1 MTTHRQSTMTQFYQ
15 NGVTTSVPVQ
25 SQVMLSKVQPI
36 LVQQACPQTNMIV
49 DPASAQ
55 MAQLIQ
61 DNQNLF
67 AENAARSQ
75 QEQTILNAWQNER
88 SKFNSLLQNLTQTN
102 QQLTLKIHNLELK
115 FLDIYL
121 GIKVNEPAIFV
132 ITLY

>member
-1 MTTHRQSTMTQFYQ
+1 
-15 NGVTTSVPVQ
+15 
-25 SQVMLSKVQPI
+25 
-36 LVQQACPQTNMIV
+36 MIV

-102 QQLTLKIHNLELK
+102 QQLILKIHNLELK
-115 FLDIYL
+115 Y
-121 GIKVNEPAIFV
+121 NETQQKLKEEETELSAYSAWAQIGRASCRERV
-132 ITLY
+132 